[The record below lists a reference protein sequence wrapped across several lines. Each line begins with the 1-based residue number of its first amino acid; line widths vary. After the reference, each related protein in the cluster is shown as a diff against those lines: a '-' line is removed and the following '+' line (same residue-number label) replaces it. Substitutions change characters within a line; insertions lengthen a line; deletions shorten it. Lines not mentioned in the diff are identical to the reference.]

1 MMPVDAWAAARLQFE
16 KQATVFPQL
25 VGAGLGAALGAWSAP
40 KDRDGRRQG
49 VLQRSLVGAGLGL
62 GAGHLAAH
70 GIDRYNSPVYG
81 PHQRRRSFEEI
92 LRASPLGVA
101 QREGLRAGV
110 ANAGQVARDGVAGAG
125 RVLATEGRHH
135 AQAAAR
141 YVRDTG
147 AAYAAD
153 ARAIKA
159 DPVEALKNV
168 GRGAVAPAANL
179 VRSPV
184 ETARRGWDRMG
195 GLGQAMLVAGT
206 APGAVQDFQQ
216 QTDEHGQHRGLA
228 ERTLSSASRAVAPLA
243 FAATHPVSDNRITS
257 LIGGQLAERIT
268 RPGFAQVGRVLDRA
282 TGSRAA
288 AVGSE

>member
-1 MMPVDAWAAARLQFE
+1 MMPAGTWAAARLQFE
-16 KQATVFPQL
+16 KQAAVSPHL
-25 VGAGLGAALGAWSAP
+25 VGAGLGAAFGAWSAP

-70 GIDRYNSPVYG
+70 SIDRYNSPVYG
-81 PHQRRRSFEEI
+81 PHQRRRSFGEI
-92 LRASPLGVA
+92 LQASPLGVA
-101 QREGLRAGV
+101 QREGLRA
-110 ANAGQVARDGVAGAG
+110 GVAGAG

-184 ETARRGWDRMG
+184 ETARKGWDRMG
-195 GLGQAMLVAGT
+195 GLGQVMLVAGT

-216 QTDEHGQHRGLA
+216 QTDEHGQHRGFA
-228 ERTLSSASRAVAPLA
+228 ERTLSSASRVAAPLA